1 MRVTLGDLGVLVLGV
16 PLLRDPIILGSISHP
31 MFYETLNYLALLL
44 ASVYIMTLAMLQSS
58 TTASVSYIHMYI
70 GNSCKHQVSS

>member
-31 MFYETLNYLALLL
+31 MFYETLNYLAFVVGVGVHNDTSN
-44 ASVYIMTLAMLQSS
+44 A
-58 TTASVSYIHMYI
+58 
-70 GNSCKHQVSS
+70 